1 MTLDKK
7 INFLNLNCCAIK
19 IIKLSAPFG
28 EAEDEFDRRDLFFS
42 WQTTKVFEIKFHLI
56 LNILFIFT

>member
-7 INFLNLNCCAIK
+7 INFLNLNCCVIK
-19 IIKLSAPFG
+19 IIKLSVPFG

-42 WQTTKVFEIKFHLI
+42 WQTTKVFEFKFHLI
-56 LNILFIFT
+56 LNILFIFR